1 MKDFK
6 QWGDKLGLAF
16 RKDHSAG
23 VWRRDWMELEL
34 LWGNTKF
41 SFADI
46 KFEMLIKQI
55 GRAHV

>member
-16 RKDHSAG
+16 RKDHSVC

-34 LWGNTKF
+34 LWGNQVITVVQVRETD
-41 SFADI
+41 SLD
-46 KFEMLIKQI
+46 
-55 GRAHV
+55 